1 MTSKTLALG
10 PNMTREATPAPPSPP
25 AGATTAQFLL
35 RLRGQDVVLSGEI
48 TVGRTPECKIA
59 FEQDLHVSRMHAR
72 LTVHAQGVLVEDLGS
87 SNGVF
92 VNNIRIV
99 GPRLLVPG
107 DVLRIGAQEM
117 VLHHGTR
124 FGPRRSI
131 TLPDVPLAI
140 RRDSFGASSD
150 GEEMD
155 SVTARQNVFD
165 VLGSLIDRAVLGQN
179 WEEASRLL
187 RPCLEKIHGEA
198 QVTRELDP
206 SLQDPVCA
214 FAINLASATGKG
226 EWIDY
231 LVSLYTILGRPMPA
245 QVVAMLPEVVRT
257 VDYVNVIA
265 LQSYASTLRTR
276 AHRFTPVE
284 RQLCTQIDSVVVL
297 AMSRPK

>member
-1 MTSKTLALG
+1 M
-10 PNMTREATPAPPSPP
+10 
-25 AGATTAQFLL
+25 L
-35 RLRGQDVVLSGEI
+35 RLRGQDVELSGEA
-48 TVGRTPECKIA
+48 TVGRNPECKIS
-59 FEQDLHVSRMHAR
+59 FEQDLHVSRLHAR
-72 LTVHAQGVLVEDLGS
+72 LSVQTHGVLVEDLGS

-124 FGPRRSI
+124 FAPRRFNTS
-131 TLPDVPLAI
+131 PDTPVAKVRQAL
-140 RRDSFGASSD
+140 GAPPD
-150 GEEMD
+150 EED
-155 SVTARQNVFD
+155 FALVTARQNVFD
-165 VLGSLIDRAVLGQN
+165 VLGSVIDRAVLDQN
-179 WEEASRLL
+179 WVEAARLL
-187 RPCLEKIHGEA
+187 RPCFEKIHQEA
-198 QVTRELDP
+198 QVTREVHP
-206 SLQDPVCA
+206 SLQEPVCA